1 MHNAMT
7 AAFLAYPTETF
18 SNALLV
24 SLMVPSVL
32 WLWWRTETESATA
45 WDPARTQTGNRGTRY
60 IQCVVCIRYPLLR
73 PPTRSAVA
81 GLAAGFASQI

>member
-45 WDPARTQTGNRGTRY
+45 WDPARTQTGNGGTQGVSKKMSFLGK
-60 IQCVVCIRYPLLR
+60 IAITTGPF
-73 PPTRSAVA
+73 TNDVA
-81 GLAAGFASQI
+81 TLNNQ